1 MQGIYAICNPSTGKI
16 YIGSSNNVMKRL
28 YNHKARGKAGKAVNK
43 LLKEDIAA
51 GYKLEYFPILE
62 LPSSYMQEQIYFIE
76 SCFAAAIKP
85 EYSYNKAHSIFR
97 ATVNQYDIKQK
108 QAITAAI
115 EPIITTGAAAK
126 ISAVV
131 GMPAAAFLTVEP
143 VEQVELSSDV
153 MSLLA
158 SFASDNKEARE
169 SAKTYY
175 RELAKKA
182 VKPPKKPAVS
192 MSNSKGGYE
201 ISRRLKALIRLA
213 GKKQKEL
220 ADYTN
225 TSPQSMNNKFK
236 RGSFSYSDLVDI
248 ANFTGAT
255 LAFRD
260 KKTGQLIKLN

>member
-43 LLKEDIAA
+43 LIKEDIAA
-51 GYKLEYFPILE
+51 GYKLEYFPIQE

-97 ATVNQYDIKQK
+97 ATVNQYNIRQK
-108 QAITAAI
+108 QAIAAAI
-115 EPIITTGAAAK
+115 KPIITTGAAAK
-126 ISAVV
+126 ISAII

-143 VEQVELSSDV
+143 VEQVELSSEIK
-153 MSLLA
+153 SLLA
-158 SFASDNKEARE
+158 SFAGDNRAAKER
-169 SAKTYY
+169 AKAKYIEIAKEDIKKQEKAVSCCNMPY
-175 RELAKKA
+175 RIKALFAISCKRVKEYAAYIGVSQDRASRKLNRELLS
-182 VKPPKKPAVS
+182 VQD
-192 MSNSKGGYE
+192 
-201 ISRRLKALIRLA
+201 LI
-213 GKKQKEL
+213 
-220 ADYTN
+220 
-225 TSPQSMNNKFK
+225 
-236 RGSFSYSDLVDI
+236 DI

-260 KKTGQLIKLN
+260 KNTGQLIKLN